1 MRTGR
6 AAGWFAAAALGL
18 AATAHAQGL
27 AGSVRTVDG
36 REIAGAVTVDD
47 KGVVTVKPAGGA
59 AESLA
64 FADLM
69 AIQPTTPPPASQG
82 TVHRVLLRS
91 GGELPAK
98 ALTGS
103 IVAGQAPQLQI
114 ALPTGTDCTLP
125 LHALAAVRILH
136 DGVAEPAT
144 FAQDLAEPNPTQDFL
159 YVVKDGKAQRFSVT
173 VDGFSGNQV
182 KFTLR
187 GQSYDF
193 GIDGVQG
200 IVFAKNTGFAP
211 DRQPRPRAAVSLA
224 SGHSIEGRLLSLLD
238 SCQVRLD
245 EGCVVD
251 VPLKD
256 IARIAVVTDKLTW
269 LSELKPTVEQ
279 VPAFDRVWPW
289 TADRSPAGPGIK
301 LAGQTYARGLEM
313 VPRTRLTYDLAG
325 KYDLFEALIG
335 IDERGGPQAHAI
347 FRVLVDGKV
356 AFESE
361 PMTLGK
367 APVAVRLELAKCKA
381 LAIEVD
387 FGKNFDLG
395 DLCAF
400 ADARI
405 VQH

>member
-1 MRTGR
+1 MP
-6 AAGWFAAAALGL
+6 
-18 AATAHAQGL
+18 AQGL
-27 AGSVRTVDG
+27 TGSVRTVDG
-36 REIAGAVTVDD
+36 REIAGTVTIDD
-47 KGVVTVKPAGGA
+47 KGSVSVKPETGA
-59 AESLA
+59 AETLA

-69 AIQPTTPPPASQG
+69 AIQPATLPPAPQG
-82 TVHRVLLRS
+82 AVHQVLLRS

-98 ALTGS
+98 ALTGMV
-103 IVAGQAPQLQI
+103 VAGQPPQLQI
-114 ALPTGTDCTLP
+114 TLPTGTDCTLP
-125 LHALAAVRILH
+125 LHALAGLRILH
-136 DGVAEPAT
+136 DGVAAPAT

-173 VDGFSGNQV
+173 VDGFTADQV

-224 SGHSIEGRLLSLLD
+224 SGHTIEGRMLGLD
-238 SCQVRLD
+238 TGCRVRLD

-251 VPLKD
+251 VPCKD

-289 TADRSPAGPGIK
+289 TADRSPAGPGLK

-313 VPRTRLTYDLAG
+313 VPRTRLTYDLGG

-367 APVAVRLELAKCKA
+367 TPVAVRLDLAKCKSLA
-381 LAIEVD
+381 LEVD

-400 ADARI
+400 ADARV